1 MTEERNNSKVYIVI
15 TLDISDKCDLI
26 FHSTDLSLSL
36 FISMMSSSGWAGEA
50 GESLP
55 EDDTRGGAGDT
66 LR

>member
-1 MTEERNNSKVYIVI
+1 MTERNNRKVLLLII
-15 TLDISDKCDLI
+15 LDISDKCDLI
-26 FHSTDLSLSL
+26 FRSTDLSLSL

-66 LR
+66 LK